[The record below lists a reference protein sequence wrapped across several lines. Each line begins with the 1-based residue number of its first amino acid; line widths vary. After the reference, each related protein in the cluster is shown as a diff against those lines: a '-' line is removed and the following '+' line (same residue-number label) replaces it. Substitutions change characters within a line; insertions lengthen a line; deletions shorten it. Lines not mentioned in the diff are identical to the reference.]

1 MSLLPA
7 DVQQRA
13 DAELGSAWRRV
24 EAALPEGWTL
34 YDLTSYHYDSD
45 CGTEWPDGEWTA
57 TAGLWS
63 GGAYGGHFSP
73 GKRGTGATPTE
84 ALEALLTALEERS

>member
-13 DAELGSAWRRV
+13 DAELGAAFRRV
-24 EAALPEGWTL
+24 QAALPKGWRFVWL
-34 YDLTSYHYDSD
+34 RH
-45 CGTEWPDGEWTA
+45 DGFATEWTA
-57 TAGLWS
+57 SAEPTP
-63 GGAYGGHFSP
+63 AYRHRKVYGTPTTTWLGI
-73 GKRGTGATPTE
+73 GRGGATPTE

>member
-13 DAELGSAWRRV
+13 DAELGAAFRRVQAAVPPGSAFGLEREHHADAPWSAWA
-24 EAALPEGWTL
+24 EE
-34 YDLTSYHYDSD
+34 
-45 CGTEWPDGEWTA
+45 PDYINWG
-57 TAGLWS
+57 
-63 GGAYGGHFSP
+63 
-73 GKRGTGATPTE
+73 GATPTE